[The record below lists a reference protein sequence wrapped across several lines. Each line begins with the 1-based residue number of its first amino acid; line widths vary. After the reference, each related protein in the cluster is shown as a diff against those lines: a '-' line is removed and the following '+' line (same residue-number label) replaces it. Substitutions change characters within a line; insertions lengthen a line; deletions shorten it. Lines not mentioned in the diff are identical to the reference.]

1 MNTITIG
8 GKAGDG
14 IKAAGK
20 LFANILSELGYYV
33 FVLDDY
39 PSLIT
44 GGHNFNK
51 ISFDKKPIF
60 SHYKETDV
68 LVALDKKAIDR
79 HKKELKKNGIIIYD
93 SNSINLY
100 GKNTIGVPA
109 QDFVKEI
116 SGIKIMRNVA
126 LLGVLSYVVG
136 IDFDVVKKVLKKIY
150 PKAAD
155 KNIAIA
161 EKGYNFAKGKVKQI
175 LKLKRVGKPKELMT
189 GNTAIAYGAVKSGL
203 DNYIAY
209 PMTPATSILHYLAKN
224 ADKFGIKVIHPENEI
239 SVINMALGSAYA
251 GAKTMIGTS
260 GGGFALMNEALSL
273 AGMSETPIVIA
284 EIQRPGPSTGVP
296 TYTSQADLNFVL
308 NAGHGEFPKIVVAP
322 GTNEQ
327 AFYKSAEALYLA
339 WKYQVPVIILGD
351 KHLSESLRTIEINDK
366 RAKKAKGKFSKGGL
380 NYKRYTLTKDG
391 ISPIAFPGMK
401 NTVVKSSS
409 YEHDEFG
416 ITTEEPKQIKAMQ
429 EKRMRKIKLMEK
441 EIEKL
446 ESVKVYGKGKKVIVT
461 WGSSI
466 GAVLETAK
474 YLKNVKIVQ
483 ILYML
488 PFPKKSVEKHLKG
501 AKKIVCVEANATGQ
515 LANLIKL
522 HTGIG
527 IKNKILKYDSREFE
541 PIELLKELK
550 RWLK

>member
-1 MNTITIG
+1 MNTVTIG

-20 LFANILSELGYYV
+20 LFAKILNELGYFV

-51 ISFDKKPIF
+51 ISFDKEELF
-60 SHYKETDV
+60 SHYVETDV
-68 LVALDKKAIDR
+68 LVALDEKTIKK
-79 HKKELKKNGIIIYD
+79 HSKELKKGGVILFD
-93 SNSINLY
+93 SNSVKAK
-100 GKNTIGVPA
+100 GFGVPA
-109 QDFVKEI
+109 LDLVKQV
-116 SGIKIMRNVA
+116 GGVRIMRNVA
-126 LLGVLSYVVG
+126 LLGALSFILG
-136 IDFDVVKKVLKKIY
+136 IDFKIVKKVLEKTY
-150 PKAAD
+150 PKAAE
-155 KNIAIA
+155 KNVAIA
-161 EKGYNFAKGKVKQI
+161 KLGYNFAKENTKQI
-175 LKLKRVGKPKELMT
+175 MKLKRVGKPKELMS
-189 GNTAIAYGAVKSGL
+189 GNTAVAYGAVKAGL

-209 PMTPATSILHYLAKN
+209 PMTPATPILHYLAKN
-224 ADKFGIKVIHPENEI
+224 SDKFGVKVVQPENEI
-239 SVINMALGSAYA
+239 GVINMALGSAYA

-296 TYTSQADLNFVL
+296 TYTSQADLNFVI

-339 WKYQVPVIILGD
+339 WKYQTPVIILGD
-351 KHLSESLRTIEINDK
+351 KHLGESLRTIKIDEK
-366 RAKKAKGKFSKGGL
+366 KSKKAKAKLSKGGK
-380 NYKRYTLTKDG
+380 NYKRYAMTKDG
-391 ISPIAFPGMK
+391 ISPLAFPGMK
-401 NTVVKSSS
+401 GTVVKSSS

-416 ITTEEPKQIKAMQ
+416 ITTEEPEVVKKMQ
-429 EKRMRKIKLMEK
+429 EKRLRKMQTIEK

-446 ESVKVYGKGKKVIVT
+446 EAVKVYGKGKNVIVT

-466 GAVLETAK
+466 GAVLEAAK
-474 YLKNVKIVQ
+474 SLKNVKIVQ
-483 ILYML
+483 VIYML
-488 PFPKKSVEKHLKG
+488 PFPKKAVKKHLNS
-501 AKKIVCVEANATGQ
+501 AKKVVCVEANATGQ

-522 HTGIG
+522 LTGIE
-527 IKNKILKYDSREFE
+527 IKNKVLKYDSREFD
-541 PIELLKELK
+541 PIGLLKELK

>member
-1 MNTITIG
+1 MKTITIG

-20 LFANILSELGYYV
+20 LFANILSQLGYYV

-68 LVALDKKAIDR
+68 LIALDKKTIDK
-79 HKKELKKNGIIIYD
+79 HKKELKKNGIILYD
-93 SNSINLY
+93 SNSFSY
-100 GKNTIGVPA
+100 KGAIGIPA
-109 QDFVKEI
+109 QDFVKEVG
-116 SGIKIMRNVA
+116 GIKIMRNVA
-126 LLGVLSYVVG
+126 LLGALSYALG
-136 IDFDVVKKVLKKIY
+136 IDFKIVKSVLKKVY
-150 PKAAD
+150 PEKAD
-155 KNIAIA
+155 KNIVIA
-161 EKGYNFAKGKVKQI
+161 QKGYTFAKENVKQI
-175 LKLKRVGKPKELMT
+175 LRLKKIGKPKEVMS
-189 GNTAIAYGAVKSGL
+189 GNTAIAYGAVRAGL
-203 DNYIAY
+203 DIYIAY

-224 ADKFGIKVIHPENEI
+224 SQKFKLKVVQPENEI

-273 AGMSETPIVIA
+273 AGMSETPIVIV
-284 EIQRPGPSTGVP
+284 ECQRPGPSTGVP

-308 NAGHGEFPKIVVAP
+308 NAGHGEFPKVVIAP

-327 AFYKSAEALYLA
+327 AYYKSAEALYLA
-339 WKYQVPVIILGD
+339 WKYQVPVILLSD
-351 KHLSESLRTIEINDK
+351 KHLSESLKTFEVKNL
-366 RAKKAKGKFSKGGL
+366 KKVKIKTSNGGK
-380 NYKRYTLTKDG
+380 NYKRYLITKDG
-391 ISPIAFPGMK
+391 VSPIAFPGTK
-401 NTVVKSSS
+401 DSVVKASS

-416 ITTEEPKQIKAMQ
+416 ITTEEPEVVKKMQQKRLRKMKA
-429 EKRMRKIKLMEK
+429 IEK
-441 EIEKL
+441 EVEKL
-446 ESVKVYGKGKKVIVT
+446 EAVKVYGKGKNVIVT

-466 GAVLETAK
+466 GAVLEAAK
-474 YLKNVKIVQ
+474 GLKNVKIVQ
-483 ILYML
+483 IIYML
-488 PFPKKSVEKHLKG
+488 PFPKKSVEKHLKN

-522 HTGIG
+522 NTGIE

-541 PIELLKELK
+541 PIELLNELK

>member
-1 MNTITIG
+1 MNTVTIG

-20 LFANILSELGYYV
+20 LFARILNELGYYI
-33 FVLDDY
+33 FLLDDY

-44 GGHNFNK
+44 GGHNFNR
-51 ISFDKKPIF
+51 ISFDKKEIF
-60 SHYKETDV
+60 SHYVETDV
-68 LVALDKKAIDR
+68 LVALDDKTIKK
-79 HKKELKKNGIIIYD
+79 HSKELKKEGFIVFD
-93 SNSINLY
+93 SNSIKYSKGL
-100 GKNTIGVPA
+100 GIPA
-109 QDFVKEI
+109 LDFVKKV
-116 SGIKIMRNVA
+116 GGVRIMRNVA
-126 LLGVLSYVVG
+126 LLGAISFVLG
-136 IDFDVVKKVLKKIY
+136 IDFKVVKKVLERTY
-150 PKAAD
+150 PTAAQ
-155 KNIAIA
+155 KNVAIA
-161 EKGYNFAKGKVKQI
+161 KLGYTFAKENTKQVMS
-175 LKLKRVGKPKELMT
+175 LKKVGKPRELMS

-203 DNYIAY
+203 NNYIAY

-224 ADKFGIKVIHPENEI
+224 SDKFKIKVVQPENEI

-339 WKYQVPVIILGD
+339 WKYQTPVVILGD
-351 KHLSESLRTIEINDK
+351 KHLGESLRTIKINEK
-366 RAKKAKGKFSKGGL
+366 KAKKAMAKLSKGGK
-380 NYKRYTLTKDG
+380 NYKRYSITKDG
-391 ISPIAFPGMK
+391 ISPIAFPGRR
-401 NTVVKSSS
+401 NTIVKSSS

-416 ITTEEPKQIKAMQ
+416 ITTEEPEVIKKMQ
-429 EKRMRKIKLMEK
+429 DKRLRKIKFIEK
-441 EIEKL
+441 EVEKL
-446 ESVKVYGKGKKVIVT
+446 EAVKIYGKGENIIVT

-466 GAVLETAK
+466 GAVLEAAK
-474 YLKNVKIVQ
+474 NLKNVKIVQ
-483 ILYML
+483 IIYFM
-488 PFPKKSVEKHLKG
+488 PFPKKKVLKHLKG

-515 LANLIKL
+515 LANLVKL
-522 HTGIG
+522 HIGIE
-527 IKNKILKYDSREFE
+527 IKNKILKYDSREFD
-541 PIELLKELK
+541 PTDLFRKFK